1 MKIELMDINYF
12 IEKKKIKEVKSAKIE
27 GRGGKLDSEGLF
39 SEEIFGRVGS
49 PIRKLTFGYIDLH
62 VKIIHPQCWD
72 MIVGLNPMINKMLT
86 GKKKYIINPDGDIEE
101 STDSFIGMSG
111 IKALIDNW
119 DKLNLNLVGKKHP
132 EYVKFLKN
140 NKEKIFIDKI
150 LVIPAG
156 IRDVQLNVGGTNKKI
171 ITSSEVNT
179 LYEELLQQTKTVD
192 SNLLDFLDD
201 ETVKNIVGAIQRK
214 VIEINKWIEERLK
227 GKNGILRGGL
237 LSKTVDYSGRFNIVN
252 DMSVKQGYI
261 GVPWQAVLKLYE
273 PFTIY
278 HIIKNKYNVN
288 VKELI
293 KQQLN
298 IENELSS
305 SDLKRFLTLINEQPN
320 IVSKELE
327 DELVRIAEEIT
338 KDKMILYKRDP
349 VENRNSYIAGYIR
362 VDRNSLVIKLNPLD
376 CPRQGAD
383 FDGDSINARINLLF
397 LNGGI
402 KNIHISE
409 FKDVCNCE
417 KINTHTNK
425 NGATVTDYNVLDE
438 VYIDAIDIN
447 TGDIQKKKITNWSIH
462 EHLKIWD
469 IKKHNR
475 NSLIPAIGEFKV
487 SEDHSLIVLD
497 MENESIK
504 RTNIK
509 DVIENKNKYAFIR
522 TTNLIKKPDQE
533 TIFDMNS
540 NYNSSEF
547 GYFCGSWMGDGSIST
562 SEPPKYNRQIMFANS
577 NQKIL
582 DKYRSTLEFTLQNVV
597 NKLKYSI
604 RSYPAKKRPLS
615 GNNYSDIEV
624 PQIRVT
630 NKDLHTLLYENFA
643 SVKYTNKRSVN
654 SETKY
659 IPQEYGFYEKFF
671 IAFMAGY
678 LDTDGTIN
686 KKNCTFTSK
695 SKTLLDNLAQILK
708 SIYKCNAS
716 VMNVGRMKGDKYVD
730 YWLLSLSIT
739 NNQDLFTQIIEHMAC
754 DEKKNKIVE
763 ILEGYQN
770 YKKRYITYI
779 PRSLVKQS
787 NNLNLTAD
795 EKAAIRNN
803 KFTQSRIIVSDED
816 INKVQNESIR
826 NILRLQN
833 NQEIQILPCIYFDYE
848 FDSNTTTAYDLTVE
862 DYKTFTTEDGIFV
875 YDTEALYPLFTKK
888 ANEEAKLYMNPR
900 TSKSAWLSPENMTK
914 SVYDLKLDAIA
925 TVYTVT
931 KF

>member
-1 MKIELMDINYF
+1 MDINYF

-72 MIVGLNPMINKMLT
+72 MIVGLNPMMNKMLT

-397 LNGGI
+397 LNSGI

-417 KINTHTNK
+417 KINTHTSK
-425 NGATVTDYNVLDE
+425 NGATVTDYNVLDD
-438 VYIDAIDIN
+438 VYIDAIDVN
-447 TGDIQKKKITNWSIH
+447 NGDIQKKKITNWSVH
-462 EHLKIWD
+462 EHLNMWD

-509 DVIENKNKYAFIR
+509 DVIENKKKYAFIR
-522 TTNLIKKPDQE
+522 LIKD
-533 TIFDMNS
+533 
-540 NYNSSEF
+540 
-547 GYFCGSWMGDGSIST
+547 
-562 SEPPKYNRQIMFANS
+562 
-577 NQKIL
+577 
-582 DKYRSTLEFTLQNVV
+582 
-597 NKLKYSI
+597 
-604 RSYPAKKRPLS
+604 
-615 GNNYSDIEV
+615 
-624 PQIRVT
+624 
-630 NKDLHTLLYENFA
+630 NF
-643 SVKYTNKRSVN
+643 
-654 SETKY
+654 
-659 IPQEYGFYEKFF
+659 
-671 IAFMAGY
+671 
-678 LDTDGTIN
+678 
-686 KKNCTFTSK
+686 
-695 SKTLLDNLAQILK
+695 
-708 SIYKCNAS
+708 
-716 VMNVGRMKGDKYVD
+716 
-730 YWLLSLSIT
+730 IT
-739 NNQDLFTQIIEHMAC
+739 NQSN
-754 DEKKNKIVE
+754 NKE
-763 ILEGYQN
+763 N
-770 YKKRYITYI
+770 YITYI
-779 PRSLVKQS
+779 PKSLLKQS

-803 KFTQSRIIVSDED
+803 KFTQSRIIISNED

>member
-1 MKIELMDINYF
+1 
-12 IEKKKIKEVKSAKIE
+12 
-27 GRGGKLDSEGLF
+27 
-39 SEEIFGRVGS
+39 
-49 PIRKLTFGYIDLH
+49 
-62 VKIIHPQCWD
+62 
-72 MIVGLNPMINKMLT
+72 MISKFYL
-86 GKKKYIINPDGDIEE
+86 
-101 STDSFIGMSG
+101 ST
-111 IKALIDNW
+111 
-119 DKLNLNLVGKKHP
+119 
-132 EYVKFLKN
+132 Y
-140 NKEKIFIDKI
+140 
-150 LVIPAG
+150 
-156 IRDVQLNVGGTNKKI
+156 
-171 ITSSEVNT
+171 
-179 LYEELLQQTKTVD
+179 
-192 SNLLDFLDD
+192 
-201 ETVKNIVGAIQRK
+201 
-214 VIEINKWIEERLK
+214 
-227 GKNGILRGGL
+227 
-237 LSKTVDYSGRFNIVN
+237 
-252 DMSVKQGYI
+252 
-261 GVPWQAVLKLYE
+261 
-273 PFTIY
+273 
-278 HIIKNKYNVN
+278 
-288 VKELI
+288 
-293 KQQLN
+293 
-298 IENELSS
+298 
-305 SDLKRFLTLINEQPN
+305 
-320 IVSKELE
+320 
-327 DELVRIAEEIT
+327 
-338 KDKMILYKRDP
+338 
-349 VENRNSYIAGYIR
+349 
-362 VDRNSLVIKLNPLD
+362 
-376 CPRQGAD
+376 
-383 FDGDSINARINLLF
+383 SINARINLILPD
-397 LNGGI
+397 NKI

-409 FKDVCNCE
+409 FKDVCKCK
-417 KINTHTNK
+417 KINTHTSK
-425 NGATVTDYNVLDE
+425 NGATVTDYNVLDD

-447 TGDIQKKKITNWSIH
+447 NGDIQKKKITNWSVH

-469 IKKHNR
+469 IKKHNK

-509 DVIENKNKYAFIR
+509 DVIENKKKYAFIR

-533 TIFDMNS
+533 EIFDMNS

-547 GYFCGSWMGDGSIST
+547 GYFCGSWMGDGSIMTNTNTVSF
-562 SEPPKYNRQIMFANS
+562 SNS

-582 DKYRSTLEFTLQNVV
+582 DKYKSTLEFALQNVV
-597 NKLKYSI
+597 NNSKYNI
-604 RSYPAKKRPLS
+604 HSYPAKKRPLS

-643 SVKYTNKRSVN
+643 SVKYTDKRSVN

-695 SKTLLDNLAQILK
+695 SKTLLDNLARILK

-739 NNQDLFTQIIEHMAC
+739 NNQDLFKQIIEHMAC

-763 ILEGYQN
+763 ILENYKN